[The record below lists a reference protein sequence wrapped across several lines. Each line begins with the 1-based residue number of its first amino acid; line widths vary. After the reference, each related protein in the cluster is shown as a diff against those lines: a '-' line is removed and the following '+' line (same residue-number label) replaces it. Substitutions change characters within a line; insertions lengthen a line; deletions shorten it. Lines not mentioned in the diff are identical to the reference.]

1 MALLTKQ
8 TTANAILSM
17 ISHSGVKNRRLF
29 SPKVAEQQDVEV
41 PWQVRFLAPD
51 RAMAVYIPKMG
62 SVIGEK
68 LPLNLEGLTAA
79 KTDPIAVT
87 PATDW
92 FIAQRK
98 TSTEKKVE
106 HVYAIFKRAKAE
118 DPITVELEMD
128 DEIDPSGYEN
138 LVAIA
143 IIATV
148 TTIVDG
154 TGMPTNYVEQ
164 RVVGAIA
171 FSVATES
178 VANAPVAW
186 TVRQGE
192 SKKDEETGETKQ
204 TWEIYAPYWA
214 YGRTQTLVEGT
225 IEGWNVLD
233 ETLCSGSLYACMLW
247 NGTKDADTGAVSWE
261 PDERGP
267 QLTNSASDIPADAD
281 PSGEGSS
288 ATPGVRVRV
297 VKIGTFSA
305 DGLTFDQFHE
315 GVIVEDFNAGQGAPG
330 KDGAPGE
337 PGEPGEPGAP
347 GEPGQDGA
355 TYVPSLREE
364 GGTGGGVY
372 VDFTNSK
379 TGQTIQGSVNIKGEK
394 GDPGEPGKNGTFDP
408 GTALSLEVVTGVTYD
423 TSTHKLQMTKR
434 TIQFYGVSAGTQK
447 TVEITTATAHS
458 AEHEG

>member
-1 MALLTKQ
+1 MIPIPPHVVRGQVLTADLINRILAAVRRCRPIQGQGILLQETLQGTVIALAGRPK
-8 TTANAILSM
+8 TAAAETLDHRFKVSLRVGGEADNPTYDLHIRKGS
-17 ISHSGVKNRRLF
+17 LF
-29 SPKVAEQQDVEV
+29 AVEGEVAAEQPLSLGGLAQD
-41 PWQVRFLAPD
+41 PD
-51 RAMAVYIPKMG
+51 DADAWRVGNASKGSLYI
-62 SVIGEK
+62 
-68 LPLNLEGLTAA
+68 
-79 KTDPIAVT
+79 
-87 PATDW
+87 
-92 FIAQRK
+92 RK
-98 TSTEKKVE
+98 TSEEDDTAEGYILAYGEPQNALFTIADFTPSESSSNPSPV
-106 HVYAIFKRAKAE
+106 VTQRLLGDLYAFFGDE
-118 DPITVELEMD
+118 EEMK
-128 DEIDPSGYEN
+128 G
-138 LVAIA
+138 
-143 IIATV
+143 
-148 TTIVDG
+148 
-154 TGMPTNYVEQ
+154 
-164 RVVGAIA
+164 
-171 FSVATES
+171 
-178 VANAPVAW
+178 VAW
-186 TVRQGE
+186 RVRKQG
-192 SKKDEETGETKQ
+192 GQ
-204 TWEIYAPYWA
+204 WEIYAPYWA
-214 YGRTQTLVEGT
+214 YGRTQTLVEGA

-233 ETLCSGSLYACMLW
+233 ETLSSGTLYACMRW

-297 VKIGTFSA
+297 VKIGCFSA

-408 GTALSLEVVTGVTYD
+408 GTALSLEVVTGVTYN

-434 TIQFYGVSAGTQK
+434 TIRFYGVSAGTQK
-447 TVEITTATAHS
+447 TVDITTATAHS

>member
-41 PWQVRFLAPD
+41 PWQVRFSAPD

-171 FSVATES
+171 FSVATEG

-214 YGRTQTLVEGT
+214 YGRTQTLVDGA

-233 ETLCSGSLYACMLW
+233 ETLCSGSLYACMQW

-261 PDERGP
+261 PDEKGP
-267 QLTNSASDIPADAD
+267 QVTNRASDIPADAD

-297 VKIGTFSA
+297 VKIGCFSA
-305 DGLTFDQFHE
+305 DGKSFDQFHE
-315 GVIVEDFNAGQGAPG
+315 GVIVEDFNAVQGTPG
-330 KDGAPGE
+330 KDGAPG
-337 PGEPGEPGAP
+337 AP
-347 GEPGQDGA
+347 GKDGEDGQDGQDGA

-372 VDFTNSK
+372 LDFTNSK
-379 TGQTIQGSVNIKGEK
+379 TGEIIQGSVNIKGK
-394 GDPGEPGKNGTFDP
+394 DGTFDP

-434 TIQFYGVSAGTQK
+434 TIQFYGVSVGAQK
-447 TVEITTATAHS
+447 TVEITTATPHS